1 MKHLKLYEQYFKL
14 EESGFWGNKASGV
27 LPIAKDTGRI
37 LIGLRSDYVNE
48 PNTWG
53 NFGGAIGLD
62 DYGRDESELSPSD
75 NAKKEMMEEIGFN
88 GDMEMV
94 DSYIFETDGF
104 IYYNFLG
111 LIQNEDSISNL
122 NTNLNWE
129 VDEIKW
135 VTFEELKAHPELHFG
150 LEGLIGNAE
159 EQIENLINKFS
170 A

>member
-14 EESGFWGNKASGV
+14 EESGFWGSKASGV

-62 DYGRDESELSPSD
+62 DYGRGEEELSPSV
-75 NAKKEMMEEIGFN
+75 NAKKEMMEEIGYK
-88 GDMEMV
+88 GSLEMV
-94 DSYIFETDGF
+94 ESYIFETDGF

-111 LIQNEDSISNL
+111 IIPNEQDINEN
-122 NTNLNWE
+122 NTHLNWE
-129 VDEIKW
+129 VEKIKW
-135 VTFEELKAHPELHFG
+135 VTFEELKSHPELHFG

-159 EQIENLINKFS
+159 EQIEDLINKFS